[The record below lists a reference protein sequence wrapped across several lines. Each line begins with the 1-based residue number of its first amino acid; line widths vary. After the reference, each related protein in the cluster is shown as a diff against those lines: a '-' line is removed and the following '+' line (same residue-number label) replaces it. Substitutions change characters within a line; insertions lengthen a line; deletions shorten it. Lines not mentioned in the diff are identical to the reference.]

1 MSKLRAPAVTEAT
14 RALVQTGER
23 VRVTAPVG
31 DIPAGSE
38 GVVCG
43 FYRVE
48 TGDLVVLRIGGASSE
63 VPLALVEP
71 VDP

>member
-1 MSKLRAPAVTEAT
+1 
-14 RALVQTGER
+14 VQTGER
-23 VRVTAPVG
+23 VQVTIPVG
-31 DIPAGSE
+31 DFPAGSE

-48 TGDLVVLRIGGASSE
+48 TGDLVVLRIGGVSCE

-71 VDP
+71 VEP